1 MQWHEHCIGLGKLR
15 LHQGICHGCGFIQGG
30 SRVSIIEDQV
40 HRLLIIKGTYV
51 LCWISLW
58 NMILILSHV
67 LVFVRE
73 GSTRR
78 LERSQVLFDRE
89 FP

>member
-1 MQWHEHCIGLGKLR
+1 MQWHEHFIGLGKLR
-15 LHQGICHGCGFIQGG
+15 LHQGIGHGRGFIHGG
-30 SRVSIIEDQV
+30 SRVSIMEDQV
-40 HRLLIIKGTYV
+40 HRLLTIKGTYV

-67 LVFVRE
+67 LVFMRD
-73 GSTRR
+73 GSPRR
-78 LERSQVLFDRE
+78 LERSQVFSDRE